1 MPFTCT
7 APHPFAFPSLKPP
20 PKPSF
25 SCRCTSSNPNP
36 NDEKPQQPPNKWKTL
51 DWSEIVNLSVTMTVI
66 STSIPRPASAT
77 ATKSKTTTTGSEE
90 GMMTPEEVRNWSA
103 GLPSVTGRV
112 GYSELLTFKEEG
124 RLKHVVRQPTDDRV
138 WRREAELILAV
149 MDDDYRVLRTVV
161 PSVDEDPWFWIRWD
175 ELGIEGI
182 CMDAY
187 TPPVR
192 EIDVNEDVEWFF
204 GAVEMVWKRVL
215 DWANAVGKKIEA
227 AVESRK
233 IVVPVVVEEDPV
245 RREREELARKKAIEA
260 QERKIAEMKRREEE
274 DARKVEETKRKEELK
289 KERYEATVANTKQ
302 AIQSMN
308 AFFNTFISA
317 EMTVN
322 LLAVVFFIIFYQV
335 VVISY
340 QKKKKDMEDRR
351 KIEQFERDEKRM
363 DEDMDAEEEGDDK
376 DNQQMKMAQKFMSSG
391 ARRLKKRLSQRQPEY
406 MEKNVDVKFSD
417 VAGLG
422 KIRLELEEVVKFFT
436 HADMYRRRGIRIP
449 GGILLCGPP
458 GVGKTLLAKAVAGEA
473 GVNFFYVSASQFV
486 EIYVGV
492 GASRVRQLYEEA
504 RENAPSIVF
513 IDELDAVGRKR
524 GLVKGSGGQER
535 DATLNQLL
543 VCLDGFEGRGEVIT
557 IASTNR
563 EDILDEA
570 LIRPGRFDRKI
581 NIPLPSLIGRIEI
594 LKVHARKKKM
604 AADVDYE
611 VVASVTSG
619 MSGAEL
625 ANLLEVAGSR
635 IMRAGRT
642 EVTTDDLL
650 EAVELEQFGMLDNV
664 KWNPEMW
671 RRIALHQA
679 ASVVVAV
686 NFPSQETIEF
696 VTISPRSV
704 SALGHIRRK
713 VLNEVE
719 VDAGLQS
726 RQSLLNS
733 ITVLLAPRAADE
745 MWHGES
751 QLGTMWAET
760 THKARE
766 AAREFVLG
774 GLAEKNHG
782 LTMLWTD
789 ESINDIDFETMR
801 ILNLC
806 YERTKEILHRNK
818 KLVDVLADELV
829 GKKRLVKKEIL
840 EFVRIYGSL
849 EPVPPSILDIRM
861 QKLNQLQ
868 LESGNQ
874 PDSGVMS
881 NEVKAFQLL
890 LSNLEDG
897 SIECNDSQPVPDI
910 KTKDRRLMK
919 KEPCLIMRT
928 LQARE
933 PFSFMS
939 SHGTVRGRFDLVG
952 GT

>member
-1 MPFTCT
+1 
-7 APHPFAFPSLKPP
+7 
-20 PKPSF
+20 
-25 SCRCTSSNPNP
+25 
-36 NDEKPQQPPNKWKTL
+36 
-51 DWSEIVNLSVTMTVI
+51 MT
-66 STSIPRPASAT
+66 
-77 ATKSKTTTTGSEE
+77 
-90 GMMTPEEVRNWSA
+90 TPEELRNWSA
-103 GLPSVTGRV
+103 GLPSVKGRV
-112 GYSELLTFKEEG
+112 GYSELLTLKEEG
-124 RLKHVVRQPTDDRV
+124 RLKHVVRRPKDGGV
-138 WRREAELILAV
+138 WRREADVVLAV

-161 PSVDEDPWFWIRWD
+161 PSVDEDPGFWIRWD
-175 ELGIEGI
+175 ELGIDGI

-192 EIDVNEDVEWFF
+192 EMDVDEDVEWFF
-204 GAVEMVWKRVL
+204 GAVEMVWRGVL

-233 IVVPVVVEEDPV
+233 TADRVVVEEDPV
-245 RREREELARKKAIEA
+245 RREREELARKKAIQA

-274 DARKVEETKRKEELK
+274 DARKVEEKKRKEELK
-289 KERYEATVANTKQ
+289 KEHYEATVTNTKQ

-308 AFFNTFISA
+308 AFFDTVLSA
-317 EMTVN
+317 EMTAN

-351 KIEQFERDEKRM
+351 KIEQLEREEKIM
-363 DEDMDAEEEGDDK
+363 DEDTDAEEEEEGDDM
-376 DNQQMKMAQKFMSSG
+376 DNQQMKMAKKFMSSG
-391 ARRLKKRLSQRQPEY
+391 ARRLKKRVSRRQPEY
-406 MEKNVDVKFSD
+406 MEKNVHVKFSD

-611 VVASVTSG
+611 VVANVTSG

-642 EVTTDDLL
+642 EITTDDLL
-650 EAVELEQFGMLDNV
+650 EAVEIEQFGMLDNV
-664 KWNPEMW
+664 KWSPEMW

-686 NFPSQETIEF
+686 NFPAQETIEF

-704 SALGHIRRK
+704 SELGHIRRK

-726 RQSLLNS
+726 RQSLLDS

-751 QLGTMWAET
+751 QLGTMWADT

-774 GLAEKNHG
+774 GLSEKNHG

-789 ESINDIDFETMR
+789 ESINDIDFETLR

-806 YERTKEILHRNK
+806 YERTKEILRRNK

-861 QKLNQLQ
+861 QKLKPRQ
-868 LESGNQ
+868 LESGKQ

-881 NEVKAFQLL
+881 NV
-890 LSNLEDG
+890 
-897 SIECNDSQPVPDI
+897 
-910 KTKDRRLMK
+910 
-919 KEPCLIMRT
+919 
-928 LQARE
+928 
-933 PFSFMS
+933 
-939 SHGTVRGRFDLVG
+939 
-952 GT
+952 